1 MQIPHKLLSEGA
13 LQGLLEEF
21 VTREG
26 TDYGQLSHSLAAK
39 TAQVRRQLDRGEAL
53 IIFDPVAETWNI
65 QTAEWL
71 RSHPEHG
78 QQQEQDG
85 Q

>member
-1 MQIPHKLLSEGA
+1 MQIPHKLLSESA

-26 TDYGQLSHSLAAK
+26 TDYGQVSHTLDVK
-39 TAQVRRQLDRGEAL
+39 TQQVRRQLDSGAAV
-53 IIFDPVAETWNI
+53 IIFDPVAETCHI

-71 RSHPEHG
+71 RCHPEQE
-78 QQQEQDG
+78 QQQE
-85 Q
+85 